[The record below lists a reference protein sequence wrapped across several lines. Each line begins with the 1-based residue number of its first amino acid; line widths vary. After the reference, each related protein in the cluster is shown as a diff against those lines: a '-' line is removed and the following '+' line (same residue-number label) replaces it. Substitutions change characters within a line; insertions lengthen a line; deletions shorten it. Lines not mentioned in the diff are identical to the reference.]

1 MKGGI
6 SSMSSSIKSKKRAE
20 RITDSISLGLIILFA
35 MLAMFPL
42 WWIFRSS
49 LMTNPEIGSLSF
61 IPSRW
66 IFHNYREALEVFT
79 FFKYFQNTMTIVL
92 PCVIFGTITAIM
104 CGYSF
109 ARLYFRGR
117 SFVFGLCIASLLL
130 PPIVTLIP
138 LYIAWVR
145 FLGLGDTYWPLILP
159 YLTGGGAFNIFLVR
173 QFIMTVPRELDE
185 AAKIDGAGRV
195 RILLQILVP
204 SIKPAII
211 VVALFIFIG
220 IWNDVLLQT
229 VYISDAK
236 NYTIAL
242 GLKKFSG
249 SYGTDWKLAMASTC
263 MAIMPGIIVYL
274 ACQKYFVEG
283 IVMTGMKN

>member
-1 MKGGI
+1 MNGI
-6 SSMSSSIKSKKRAE
+6 QSRKRRE
-20 RITDSISLGLIILFA
+20 RIADAVALTLVILFA
-35 MLAMFPL
+35 ALVLFPL

-49 LMTNPEIGSLSF
+49 LMTNPEIGSLNF
-61 IPSRW
+61 FPSRW
-66 IFHNYREALEVFT
+66 LFVNYPAALQVFT
-79 FFKYFQNTMTIVL
+79 FFQYFLNTMTIVA
-92 PCVIFGTITAIM
+92 PCVIFGTVTAVM

-130 PPIVTLIP
+130 PPVVTLIP
-138 LYIAWVR
+138 LYIAWIR
-145 FLGLGDTYWPLILP
+145 FLGLGGTFWPLILP
-159 YLTGGGAFNIFLVR
+159 YLTGGGAFNIFLIR

-204 SIKPAII
+204 AIKPAII

-220 IWNDVLLQT
+220 IWNDVLQQT
-229 VYISDAK
+229 VYISDARMF
-236 NYTIAL
+236 TIAL

-263 MAIMPGIIVYL
+263 LSVLPGVIVYL
-274 ACQKYFVEG
+274 ICQKYFVEG

>member
-1 MKGGI
+1 MRNGI
-6 SSMSSSIKSKKRAE
+6 RSKKRREKAANA
-20 RITDSISLGLIILFA
+20 IAAACVVLLAALVLF
-35 MLAMFPL
+35 PI

-49 LMTNPEIGSLSF
+49 LMTNPEIGSLRF
-61 IPSRW
+61 FPSKW
-66 IFHNYREALEVFT
+66 IFANYPEANVT
-79 FFKYFQNTMTIVL
+79 FEYARLFLNTMTIVT
-92 PCVIFGTITAIM
+92 PCVVFGTVTAVL

-138 LYIAWVR
+138 LYIVWIR
-145 FLGLGDTYWPLILP
+145 FLGLGETYWPLILP
-159 YLTGGGAFNIFLVR
+159 YLTGGGAFNIFLIR
-173 QFIMTVPRELDE
+173 QFIMSVPRELDE
-185 AAKIDGAGRV
+185 AAKIDGAGYV

-204 SIKPAII
+204 SILPAII

-229 VYISDAK
+229 VYITDADMF
-236 NYTIAL
+236 TIAL
-242 GLKKFSG
+242 GLKRFSG

-263 MAIMPGIIVYL
+263 MSIIPGIIVYL

>member
-1 MKGGI
+1 MHGGI
-6 SSMSSSIKSKKRAE
+6 QSKKRRGA
-20 RITDSISLGLIILFA
+20 IADAISLVLIVLFA
-35 MLAMFPL
+35 ALALFPL

-49 LMTNPEIGSLSF
+49 LMTNPEIGSLNLL
-61 IPSRW
+61 PSRW
-66 IFHNYREALEVFT
+66 LFENYPEALKVFT
-79 FFKYFQNTMTIVL
+79 FFQYFFNTMSIVT
-92 PCVIFGTITAIM
+92 PCVVFGTVTAVM

-130 PPIVTLIP
+130 PPMVTLIP
-138 LYIAWVR
+138 LYIGWIR
-145 FLGLGDTYWPLILP
+145 FLGFGDTYWPLILP
-159 YLTGGGAFNIFLVR
+159 YLTGGGAFNIFLIR

-220 IWNDVLLQT
+220 IWNDVLQQT
-229 VYISDAK
+229 VYISDARQ
-236 NYTIAL
+236 YTIAL

-263 MAIMPGIIVYL
+263 MSIVPGIFVYL
-274 ACQKYFVEG
+274 VCQKYFVEG

>member
-1 MKGGI
+1 MRGGI
-6 SSMSSSIKSKKRAE
+6 QSKKRKEAVANG
-20 RITDSISLGLIILFA
+20 ITLILISMFA
-35 MLAMFPL
+35 AMVLFPL

-49 LMTNPEIGSLSF
+49 LMTNAELGSLNF
-61 IPSRW
+61 LPSRW
-66 IFHNYREALEVFT
+66 LFGNYPEALKIFT
-79 FFKYFQNTMTIVL
+79 FFEYFRNTMTIVV
-92 PCVIFGTITAIM
+92 PCVIFGTVTAVM

-117 SFVFGLCIASLLL
+117 NFVFGLCIASLLL
-130 PPIVTLIP
+130 PAIVTLIP
-138 LYIAWVR
+138 LYIMWIR
-145 FLGLGDTYWPLILP
+145 FLGMSGTYWPLILP

-173 QFIMTVPRELDE
+173 QFIMSVPRELDE

-204 SIKPAII
+204 SIRPAII

-220 IWNDVLLQT
+220 IWNDVLQQT
-229 VYISDAK
+229 VYISK
-236 NYTIAL
+236 PELYTIAL
-242 GLKKFSG
+242 GLKRFTG

-263 MAIMPGIIVYL
+263 LSIVPGLLVYL
-274 ACQKYFVEG
+274 VCQKYFVEG

>member
-1 MKGGI
+1 M
-6 SSMSSSIKSKKRAE
+6 SSIKSKKRSQ
-20 RITDSISLGLIILFA
+20 RIADIIALAFIILFA
-35 MLAMFPL
+35 AAVMFPL

-49 LMTNPEIGSLSF
+49 LMNNAEIGSLNF
-61 IPSRW
+61 FPSRW
-66 IFHNYREALEVFT
+66 IFANYPEALSVFT
-79 FFKYFQNTMTIVL
+79 FFQYFGNTMTIVL
-92 PCVIFGTITAIM
+92 PCVVFGTITAVF

-109 ARLYFRGR
+109 ARLYFKGR

-138 LYIAWVR
+138 LYITWIR
-145 FLGLGDTYWPLILP
+145 FLGLGETYWPLILP
-159 YLTGGGAFNIFLVR
+159 YLTGGGAFNIFLIR

-185 AAKIDGAGRV
+185 AAKIDGAGRM

-204 SIKPAII
+204 AIIPAII

-229 VYISDAK
+229 VYIS
-236 NYTIAL
+236 NSSMYTIAL

-249 SYGTDWKLAMASTC
+249 SYGTDWRLAMASTC
-263 MAIMPGIIVYL
+263 LSILPGITVYL
-274 ACQKYFVEG
+274 ICQKYFVEG

>member
-1 MKGGI
+1 MRGG
-6 SSMSSSIKSKKRAE
+6 IKSKKRTEKIANSFA
-20 RITDSISLGLIILFA
+20 TAFVVLFA
-35 MLAMFPL
+35 LLVLFPL

-49 LMTNPEIGSLSF
+49 LMTNPEIGSLNF
-61 IPSRW
+61 FPSRW
-66 IFHNYREALEVFT
+66 LFSNYGEALQVFT
-79 FFKYFQNTMTIVL
+79 FFQYFFNTMSIVL
-92 PCVIFGTITAIM
+92 PCVVFGTITAVF

-138 LYIAWVR
+138 LYIMWIR
-145 FLGLGDTYWPLILP
+145 FLGLSGTYWPLILP
-159 YLTGGGAFNIFLVR
+159 YLTGGGAFNIFLIR
-173 QFIMTVPRELDE
+173 QFIMTVPLELDE
-185 AAKIDGAGRV
+185 AAKIDGAGRM
-195 RILLQILVP
+195 RILMQILVP
-204 SIKPAII
+204 SIGPAII

-229 VYISDAK
+229 VYVTDSSM
-236 NYTIAL
+236 YTIAL

-249 SYGTDWKLAMASTC
+249 SYGTDWRLAMASTC
-263 MAIMPGIIVYL
+263 LSILPGILVYL
-274 ACQKYFVEG
+274 VCQKYFVEG

>member
-1 MKGGI
+1 
-6 SSMSSSIKSKKRAE
+6 MSSSIKSIKRTEKAANA
-20 RITDSISLGLIILFA
+20 IALVFVILFA

-61 IPSRW
+61 FPSRW
-66 IFHNYREALEVFT
+66 VFANYAEALEVFT
-79 FFKYFQNTMTIVL
+79 FFSYFFNTMTIVL
-92 PCVIFGTITAIM
+92 PCVVFGTVTAVM

-130 PPIVTLIP
+130 PPMVTLIP
-138 LYIAWVR
+138 LYIVWIR
-145 FLGLGDTYWPLILP
+145 FLGLGETYWPLILP
-159 YLTGGGAFNIFLVR
+159 YLTGGGAFNIFLIR

-185 AAKIDGAGRV
+185 AAKIDGAGRM
-195 RILLQILVP
+195 RILVQILTP
-204 SIKPAII
+204 AIKPAII

-229 VYISDAK
+229 VYISDSRM
-236 NYTIAL
+236 YTIAL

-263 MAIMPGIIVYL
+263 MSILPGILVYL
-274 ACQKYFVEG
+274 ICQKYFVEG

>member
-1 MKGGI
+1 MKGAT
-6 SSMSSSIKSKKRAE
+6 SSMRNGIRSKKRREKAANW
-20 RITDSISLGLIILFA
+20 IALAFVLVFAALVLF
-35 MLAMFPL
+35 PI

-49 LMTNPEIGSLSF
+49 LMTNPEIGSLNLF
-61 IPSRW
+61 PSKW
-66 IFHNYREALEVFT
+66 LFSNYREALESFT
-79 FFKYFQNTMTIVL
+79 YFRYLFNTMSIVT
-92 PCVIFGTITAIM
+92 PCVVFGTITAVF

-130 PPIVTLIP
+130 PPVVTLIP
-138 LYIAWVR
+138 LYILWIR
-145 FLGLGDTYWPLILP
+145 FLGLGETYWPLILP

-173 QFIMTVPRELDE
+173 QFIMTIPRELDE
-185 AAKIDGAGRV
+185 AATIDGAGRM
-195 RILLQILVP
+195 RILVQILVP
-204 SIKPAII
+204 SIGPAII

-229 VYISDAK
+229 VYITDTEM
-236 NYTIAL
+236 YTIAI
-242 GLKKFSG
+242 GLRRFSG

-263 MAIMPGIIVYL
+263 MSIIPGIIVYL
-274 ACQKYFVEG
+274 VCQRYFVEG

>member
-1 MKGGI
+1 MHGGI
-6 SSMSSSIKSKKRAE
+6 QSKKRRE
-20 RITDSISLGLIILFA
+20 SIANAVALALIVLFA
-35 MLAMFPL
+35 ALALFPL

-49 LMTNPEIGSLSF
+49 LMTNPEIGSLSLL
-61 IPSRW
+61 PSRW
-66 IFHNYREALEVFT
+66 LFENYREALKVFT
-79 FFKYFQNTMTIVL
+79 FFKYFFNTMTIVT
-92 PCVIFGTITAIM
+92 PCVVFGTVTAVM

-130 PPIVTLIP
+130 PPMVTLIP
-138 LYIAWVR
+138 LYIAWIR
-145 FLGLGDTYWPLILP
+145 FLGLGDTYWPMILP
-159 YLTGGGAFNIFLVR
+159 YLTGGGAFNIFLIR

-220 IWNDVLLQT
+220 IWNDVLQQT
-229 VYISDAK
+229 VYISDASQ
-236 NYTIAL
+236 YTIAL

-263 MAIMPGIIVYL
+263 MSIVPGIFVYL
-274 ACQKYFVEG
+274 VCQKYFVEG

>member
-1 MKGGI
+1 MRGGI
-6 SSMSSSIKSKKRAE
+6 QSKKRREGIANVVS
-20 RITDSISLGLIILFA
+20 TAFLVLFA
-35 MLAMFPL
+35 LVVLFPL

-49 LMTNPEIGSLSF
+49 LMTNPEIGSLNL

-66 IFHNYREALEVFT
+66 LFENYLEALKIFT
-79 FFKYFQNTMTIVL
+79 FFQYFLNTMSIVG
-92 PCVIFGTITAIM
+92 PCVIFGTVTAVC

-117 SFVFGLCIASLLL
+117 DFVFGLCIASLLL
-130 PPIVTLIP
+130 PPMVTLIP
-138 LYIAWVR
+138 LYIGWIR
-145 FLGLGDTYWPLILP
+145 FLGLGGTYWPMILP
-159 YLTGGGAFNIFLVR
+159 YMTGGGAFNIFLIR
-173 QFIMTVPRELDE
+173 QFIMTIPRELDE

-195 RILLQILVP
+195 RVLLQILVP

-220 IWNDVLLQT
+220 IWNDVLQQT

-236 NYTIAL
+236 MYTIAL

-263 MAIMPGIIVYL
+263 MSILPGVIVYL
-274 ACQKYFVEG
+274 FCQKYFVEG
-283 IVMTGMKN
+283 VVMTGMKN

>member
-1 MKGGI
+1 MRGGI
-6 SSMSSSIKSKKRAE
+6 RSRKRRE
-20 RITDSISLGLIILFA
+20 LIANAVSTALVVL
-35 MLAMFPL
+35 LAALVLFPL

-49 LMTNPEIGSLSF
+49 LMTNPEIGSLNF
-61 IPSRW
+61 LPSRW
-66 IFHNYREALEVFT
+66 LFENYPEALKVFS
-79 FFKYFQNTMTIVL
+79 FFQYFLNTMTIVT
-92 PCVIFGTITAIM
+92 PCVLFGTVTAVM

-117 SFVFGLCIASLLL
+117 DFVFGLCISSLLL
-130 PPIVTLIP
+130 PPMVTLIP
-138 LYIAWVR
+138 LYIGWIR
-145 FLGLGDTYWPLILP
+145 FLGLGGTYWPMILP
-159 YLTGGGAFNIFLVR
+159 YVTGGGAFNIFLIR

-195 RILLQILVP
+195 RVLLQILVP

-220 IWNDVLLQT
+220 IWNDVLQQT

-236 NYTIAL
+236 MYTIAL

-263 MAIMPGIIVYL
+263 MSILPGVLVYL
-274 ACQKYFVEG
+274 FCQKYFVEG
-283 IVMTGMKN
+283 VVMTGMKN

>member
-1 MKGGI
+1 
-6 SSMSSSIKSKKRAE
+6 MSGMQSKKKRQ
-20 RITDSISLGLIILFA
+20 RIADGVALLFVILFA
-35 MLAMFPL
+35 ALALFPL

-49 LMTNPEIGSLSF
+49 LMTNPEIGSLRF
-61 IPSRW
+61 FPSRW
-66 IFHNYREALEVFT
+66 LFSNYGEALEVFT
-79 FFKYFQNTMTIVL
+79 FFPYFANTMTIIL
-92 PCVIFGTITAIM
+92 PCVVFGTVTAVM

-117 SFVFGLCIASLLL
+117 DFVFALCIASLLL

-138 LYIAWVR
+138 LYIAWIR
-145 FLGLGDTYWPLILP
+145 FLGLGGTYWPLILP
-159 YLTGGGAFNIFLVR
+159 YLTGGGAFNIFLIR

-204 SIKPAII
+204 AIKPAII

-220 IWNDVLLQT
+220 IWNDVLQQT

-236 NYTIAL
+236 RYTIAL

-263 MAIMPGIIVYL
+263 LSILPGILVYL

>member
-1 MKGGI
+1 MHGGLQ
-6 SSMSSSIKSKKRAE
+6 SKKRRE
-20 RITDSISLGLIILFA
+20 RAANAVALVLIVLFA
-35 MLAMFPL
+35 LFALFPL

-49 LMTNPEIGSLSF
+49 LMTNPEIGSLRLL
-61 IPSRW
+61 PSRW
-66 IFHNYREALEVFT
+66 LFVNYADALEVFN
-79 FFKYFQNTMTIVL
+79 FFAYFRNTMTIVL
-92 PCVIFGTITAIM
+92 PCVIFGTLTAVC

-117 SFVFGLCIASLLL
+117 AFIFGLCIASLLL
-130 PPIVTLIP
+130 PPMVTLIP
-138 LYIAWVR
+138 LYIVWIR
-145 FLGLGDTYWPLILP
+145 FLGLGGTYWPMILP
-159 YLTGGGAFNIFLVR
+159 YLTGGGAFNIFLIR

-185 AAKIDGAGRV
+185 AAKIDGAGRI
-195 RILLQILVP
+195 RTLTQILAP

-220 IWNDVLLQT
+220 IWNDVLQQT
-229 VYISDAK
+229 VYISDTK
-236 NYTIAL
+236 MYTIAL

-263 MAIMPGIIVYL
+263 MAIVPGILVYL
-274 ACQKYFVEG
+274 VCQKYFVEG